1 MQQNMLLVLLL
12 MGLLASVATAAVA
25 GPLSAGL
32 SHQIPLASQPQA
44 LDDEHEGHGDHD
56 DHDHGLAG
64 HHHHE
69 EEEHEEEEHAL
80 GHVEVHGVVNKTSI
94 AGLGLGNRTQIEAK
108 LAEGKRAHIEVRGGG
123 EASLNV
129 TSVSVD
135 AVAGKVTITAKVL
148 HSEIEGI
155 SAGDDITIVITL
167 TQVNITDAS
176 TGKSAQVL
184 VAQLELKLP

>member
-44 LDDEHEGHGDHD
+44 LDDEHEGHEDHD

-69 EEEHEEEEHAL
+69 EEEHAL
-80 GHVEVHGVVNKTSI
+80 GHVEVHGVVTETSI

-167 TQVNITDAS
+167 TQVNITDAL
-176 TGKSAQVL
+176 THESAQVL